1 VVLDKLILEVV
12 NLKNIGKK
20 IIITGL
26 AVALF
31 HTPFSNNL
39 EVIFAKE
46 LPKTAQTST
55 QKNELTSQQAIQLA
69 ASFSIAAS
77 YVQRGGDYKP
87 GEYKTFSFNG
97 KTYRY
102 LASNIDKKSELL
114 NYLGKSLTLSASQK
128 FMKASGII
136 EYKGKL
142 AQPEAD
148 GGSLLQWEK
157 ATAQFIKTEK
167 NTRVYRLTVP
177 LGDNGEKDQYLVHYQ
192 YVQKLGW
199 RLSSNPTFDQSVLTD
214 KITIELASNLAQA
227 VSFVQAGGSYQNGEY
242 KTFAYNGKTYR
253 YLSSQIDTK
262 KELLNY
268 LKNSLTHSAAEHF
281 IRSKGI
287 IEYKGKLAQVEADGG
302 SILQWQKATT
312 QFLKNDKHTEVYL
325 ISVPV
330 GSTTEKQDFLVEYQY
345 VEKVGWR
352 ISKEPYWNLDVPG
365 NVNPAYNFFRHLLV
379 DTKATQDL
387 FLNPTSFNVEE
398 FKKGIKK
405 VEFVDMK
412 EIDRNKSNVDF
423 IVIFNAELDS
433 TYRGSLVNGV
443 NHMYFSIQPT
453 GYMDFKIVKIGRIDM
468 Y

>member
-1 VVLDKLILEVV
+1 LEVIK
-12 NLKNIGKK
+12 LKSIGKK

-31 HTPFSNNL
+31 HSPFSTNMD
-39 EVIFAKE
+39 VTFAKE
-46 LPKTAQTST
+46 VSKTTQTSS

-69 ASFSIAAS
+69 ASFSVAAS

-87 GEYKTFSFNG
+87 GEYKTFSYKG

-102 LASNIDKKSELL
+102 LAGTIDKKSELL
-114 NYLGKSLTLSASQK
+114 NYLGKSLTTSAAQK
-128 FMKASGII
+128 FMNAMGII

-142 AQPEAD
+142 AQLEAD

-157 ATAQFIKTEK
+157 ATAQYIKTEK
-167 NTRVYRLTVP
+167 NTKVYRLTVP
-177 LGDNGEKDQYLVHYQ
+177 LGETGEKDQYLVQYQ
-192 YVQKLGW
+192 YVQKQGW
-199 RLSSNPTFDQSVLTD
+199 RLSAEPIFDQSVLTD
-214 KITIELASNLAQA
+214 KKTVELAA
-227 VSFVQAGGSYQNGEY
+227 SFAKAASYVQAGGSYQNGEY
-242 KTFAYNGKTYR
+242 KTFTYNGKTYR

-268 LKNSLTHSAAEHF
+268 LKNSLTHSAAENF

-287 IEYKGKLAQVEADGG
+287 IEHNGKMAQLEADGG

-312 QFLKNDKHTEVYL
+312 QFIKDEKNTKVYVL
-325 ISVPV
+325 SVPV
-330 GSTTEKQDFLVEYQY
+330 GDTNGKEDYLVEYQY
-345 VEKVGWR
+345 VQNAGWR

-379 DTKATQDL
+379 STKATQDL
-387 FLNPTSFNVEE
+387 FLNPSAFNVEE

-405 VEFVDMK
+405 VEFVEMK
-412 EIDRNKSNVDF
+412 EIGKNKSQVDF
-423 IVIFNAELDS
+423 IVKFNAELDS

-443 NHMYFSIQPT
+443 NYMYFSVQPT
-453 GYMDFKIVKIGRIDM
+453 GYMDFKIAKIGRIEL